1 MEEKHNAIITLGK
14 TETEQSRR
22 SCRCLRE
29 YGGSTASLMN
39 PDLADLSVL
48 RRALETTQTHSA
60 ANYTQTTTN
69 AHKTTR
75 ESGTKPLMSVCAI
88 RRDGIVMSQR
98 INKA

>member
-39 PDLADLSVL
+39 PDLADRSVL

-60 ANYTQTTTN
+60 ANYTQTTT
-69 AHKTTR
+69 KTTR

>member
-1 MEEKHNAIITLGK
+1 M
-14 TETEQSRR
+14 
-22 SCRCLRE
+22 RE

-48 RRALETTQTHSA
+48 QRALETRQTHTRTHSA
-60 ANYTQTTTN
+60 ANYTQTTTDT
-69 AHKTTR
+69 HKTTR

-88 RRDGIVMSQR
+88 GRDGIVMSQT

>member
-14 TETEQSRR
+14 TETEQSSR

-39 PDLADLSVL
+39 PDLADRSVL

-60 ANYTQTTTN
+60 ANYTQTTTT
-69 AHKTTR
+69 HTR
-75 ESGTKPLMSVCAI
+75 LQGRVGQN
-88 RRDGIVMSQR
+88 R
-98 INKA
+98 

>member
-1 MEEKHNAIITLGK
+1 MEEKHNAITLGK

-48 RRALETTQTHSA
+48 QRALETTQTHSA
-60 ANYTQTTTN
+60 ANYTQTPTDT
-69 AHKTTR
+69 HKATR
-75 ESGTKPLMSVCAI
+75 ESGTKPPTSVCAI

-98 INKA
+98 INKP

>member
-14 TETEQSRR
+14 TETEQSR

-69 AHKTTR
+69 THKTTR
-75 ESGTKPLMSVCAI
+75 ERGTKPLMSVCAI